1 MINGASRRA
10 TGMRRVWAAAAALMC
25 VGFLALGGWQV
36 QRLQWKQDL
45 IARVEARVHA
55 APVALPATARWT
67 ELTAQA
73 DEYRHLRASGVW
85 LAQHT
90 TRVQASTA
98 LGSGFWLLV
107 PLCQKDGTM
116 VLVNRGFVPARQGD
130 FAPVAAPR
138 AAADV
143 CPIDPSRAAQAT
155 VTGLLRLTEPRG
167 SVLQKNEPASS
178 RWFSRDVAAIAAAHG
193 LSPVA
198 PYFIDADAAPAASS
212 MAPAASPGVP
222 AASAPGAGDEPV
234 GGLTVIA
241 FHNSHLVYALTW
253 FALALMAAGA
263 CRLIL
268 RERDTHHHESTT

>member
-1 MINGASRRA
+1 MMDGASRRA

-25 VGFLALGGWQV
+25 VGFLALGAWQV
-36 QRLQWKQDL
+36 QRLQWKRDL
-45 IARVEARVHA
+45 IARVDARVHA
-55 APVALPATARWT
+55 EPVAVPAPARWT

-85 LAQHT
+85 LSQFT

-98 LGSGFWLLV
+98 LGSGFWLLM
-107 PLCQKDGTM
+107 PLCQADGTL
-116 VLVNRGFVPARQGD
+116 VLVNRGFVAARAGD
-130 FAPVAAPR
+130 FAPVAAPK
-138 AAADV
+138 AVSDA
-143 CPIDPSRAAQAT
+143 CPIDPARAPQAT
-155 VTGLLRLTEPRG
+155 VTGLLRLSEPGG
-167 SVLQKNEPASS
+167 SVLQKNVPAAS
-178 RWFSRDVAAIAAAHG
+178 RWFSRDVAAIAQAHG

-198 PYFIDADAAPAASS
+198 PYFIDADAAPA
-212 MAPAASPGVP
+212 G
-222 AASAPGAGDEPV
+222 GDEPV

-268 RERDTHHHESTT
+268 RERETHHDESNT